1 MNRGSFLFR
10 EEPHDVIARIFSRS
24 LGVEG
29 GVSARLLDGG
39 MFNTTYL
46 VGCGSPERLF
56 VLRLGPVERQRLLG
70 FEGNLMRAEEYVC
83 SVCRSLDLPCSRV
96 LAVDCSRALVD
107 RDYMIVDYIPSVPMC
122 EAGLGRGEKERL
134 YHELGRWL
142 RRLHS
147 VRGEGFGFVSRQL
160 EGLSFPRWSE
170 ALNCEIA
177 DFTARL
183 ESAGGLTAA
192 EGARVRGI
200 YAQNAALF
208 DEISEPQLLHTDIW
222 EGKVLLDGGTHAILA
237 VIDGDRAIFG
247 DPDFEFASPWGQVP
261 PLREGYGF
269 EPVRDAHRER
279 RMRLYLA
286 FYLALEAHVGLSE
299 YNNHGLFRDRKRQ
312 LFEVLGT
319 FA

>member
-208 DEISEPQLLHTDIW
+208 DEISEPRLLHTDIW
-222 EGKVLLDGGTHAILA
+222 EGNVLLDGGTHAILA

-269 EPVRDAHRER
+269 EPVRDGHRER

-299 YNNHGLFRDRKRQ
+299 YNNPGLFRDRKRQ

>member
-122 EAGLGRGEKERL
+122 DAGLGRGEKERL

-170 ALNCEIA
+170 ALNFEIA

-192 EGARVRGI
+192 EGSRVRGI

-208 DEISEPQLLHTDIW
+208 DEVSEPRLLHTDIW
-222 EGKVLLDGGTHAILA
+222 EGNVLLDGETHAILA

-269 EPVRDAHRER
+269 DPVRDAHREQ

-299 YNNHGLFRDRKRQ
+299 YNNPGLFRDRKRQ

>member
-24 LGVEG
+24 LGEG
-29 GVSARLLDGG
+29 DVTAARLLDGG

-70 FEGNLMRAEEYVC
+70 FERGLMRAEERVC
-83 SVCRSLDLPCSRV
+83 AVCRSLDLPCSRV

-107 RDYMIVDYIPSVPMC
+107 RDYMVVDYIPSVPMC
-122 EAGLGRGEKERL
+122 DAGLGRGEKERL

-170 ALNCEIA
+170 ALSFEIA

-192 EGARVRGI
+192 EVARVRGI

-208 DEISEPQLLHTDIW
+208 DEISEPRLLHTDIW
-222 EGKVLLDGGTHAILA
+222 EGNVLLDGETHAILA

-269 EPVRDAHRER
+269 EPVRDGHRER

-299 YNNHGLFRDRKRQ
+299 YNNPGLFRDRRRQ

>member
-10 EEPHDVIARIFSRS
+10 EEPHDIIARIFSRS

-208 DEISEPQLLHTDIW
+208 DEISEPRLLHTDIW
-222 EGKVLLDGGTHAILA
+222 EGNVLLDGGTHAILA

>member
-222 EGKVLLDGGTHAILA
+222 EGNVLLDGGTHAILA

-247 DPDFEFASPWGQVP
+247 DPDFEFASSWGQVP